1 MNDADLKARL
11 ELAVDAARRAGEL
24 TLQYFNRPDLLV
36 ERKRDGTPV
45 TVADRQAEEYLRNRI
60 AAAFPDDAVLGEEM
74 PERPGTSPF
83 RWIVDPIDGTKSF
96 VHGVPLYGTL
106 VGVEYDKQSVIG
118 VVVLPALEEYVY
130 AARGQGA
137 WWHLRG
143 ADKPRQA
150 RVSQVDRLE
159 EATFCITSVGEFVRA
174 GRLSVYDE
182 LLGKCRLVRGWG
194 DCFGYMLVA
203 TGRAEIMI
211 EPELSLW
218 DVAALLPIL
227 EEAGGTFTDWEGNP
241 TIYSGEGV
249 ATNGRLREKVLAITR
264 GK

>member
-1 MNDADLKARL
+1 MNEADLKARL

-24 TLQYFNRPDLLV
+24 TLQHFNRPDLHV
-36 ERKRDGTPV
+36 EPKRDGTPV

-60 AAAFPDDAVLGEEM
+60 AAAFPADAVLGEEM
-74 PERPGTSPF
+74 PERPGTSNF
-83 RWIVDPIDGTKSF
+83 RWIIDPIDGTKSF

-106 VGVEYDKQSVIG
+106 VGVEFEQRSVIG

-143 ADKPRQA
+143 CDQPRPA
-150 RVSQVDRLE
+150 RVSQVDRLA
-159 EATFCITSVGEFVRA
+159 EATFCVTSVSEFIRT
-174 GRLSVYDE
+174 GRLSAYDE
-182 LLGKCRLVRGWG
+182 LRGQCRLVRGWG
-194 DCFGYMLVA
+194 DCYGYVLVA

-218 DVAALLPIL
+218 DMAALLPIL
-227 EEAGGTFTDWEGNP
+227 EEAGGTFTDWKGNP
-241 TIYSGEGV
+241 TIYSGEGL
-249 ATNGRLREKVLAITR
+249 ATNGRLREQVLAITR